1 MHLYG
6 VVMGILNAALRL
18 MRLTHIEAQALLYGL
33 TARFDELAGRAA
45 ATPLEHM
52 SNYAPMTDI
61 LGARPRPRPP
71 VHELNGAAR
80 SPSPLQPDLSG
91 GSAQ

>member
-61 LGARPRPRPP
+61 LGAA
-71 VHELNGAAR
+71 HAR
-80 SPSPLQPDLSG
+80 AHVRLFMS
-91 GSAQ
+91 